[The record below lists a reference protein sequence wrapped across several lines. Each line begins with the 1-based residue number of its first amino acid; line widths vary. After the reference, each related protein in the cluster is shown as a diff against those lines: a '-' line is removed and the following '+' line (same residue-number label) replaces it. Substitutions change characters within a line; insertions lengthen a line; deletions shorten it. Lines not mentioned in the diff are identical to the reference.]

1 MKYAAKFAFAAVFV
15 SLMLGKA
22 WAFDPENPKYDPE
35 LKFVITPYGAILGDP
50 VQFKNI
56 GSQTVGFTHVSTSLI
71 EGMGL
76 TIMAGL
82 IEPAQDGKPGGGDSL
97 MLNPTQALALVGA
110 LRKGPEWND
119 VAKANLVGEYAKDVE
134 VFLGQ
139 ADGDHSKVVF
149 VTDAD
154 SNGAMHIEKRV
165 SGVWKKYLFSIN
177 ASQKFANTIEHH
189 VLTML
194 EDQPAATP
202 EGDAEKDKLFQ

>member
-1 MKYAAKFAFAAVFV
+1 MKSVLKLFVFAVFGLLL
-15 SLMLGKA
+15 SANA
-22 WAFDPENPKYDPE
+22 WAFDPDNPEYDPE

-50 VQFKNI
+50 VQFNNI
-56 GSQTVGFTHVSTSLI
+56 GAKTVGFTHVSTSLI

-110 LRKGPEWND
+110 LRKGPEWNE
-119 VAKANLVGEYAKDVE
+119 VAKENSVGEYAKDVE
-134 VFLGQ
+134 VILGS
-139 ADGDHSKVVF
+139 ADGDHTKLVF
-149 VTDAD
+149 VSDAN
-154 SNGAMHIEKRV
+154 SKGAMHIEKRV
-165 SGVWKKYLFSIN
+165 SGVWKKYQFSIN
-177 ASQKFANTIEHH
+177 AAQKLASTVEHH

-202 EGDAEKDKLFQ
+202 DGDAEKDKLFQ

>member
-1 MKYAAKFAFAAVFV
+1 MKSVLKLFAFAVFGLV
-15 SLMLGKA
+15 FLGNA
-22 WAFDPENPKYDPE
+22 WAFDPENPNYDPE

-56 GSQTVGFTHVSTSLI
+56 GSEAVGFTHVSTSLI

-76 TIMAGL
+76 TVMTGL

-110 LRKGPEWND
+110 LRKGPEWYD
-119 VAKANLVGEYAKDVE
+119 VAKANAVGEYAKDVE
-134 VFLGQ
+134 VILGS
-139 ADGDHSKVVF
+139 ADGDHTKIVF
-149 VTDAD
+149 VSDAN

-165 SGVWKKYLFSIN
+165 SGVWKKYLFSVN
-177 ASQKFANTIEHH
+177 AAQKLANTVEHH

-194 EDQPAATP
+194 ENQPAATP
-202 EGDAEKDKLFQ
+202 GGDAEKDKLFQ